1 MAESFLVHMPFE
13 LNAGG
18 RLEMYSAA
26 SSGVVGAKIAEATGE
41 ATTHSSIDFS
51 NLTRRQAY
59 VVLLQFHSD
68 ED

>member
-1 MAESFLVHMPFE
+1 
-13 LNAGG
+13 
-18 RLEMYSAA
+18 MYSAA
-26 SSGVVGAKIAEATGE
+26 SSGVVGAKIAEAKIAEATGE

-51 NLTRRQAY
+51 NLRRMQAC